1 MTSTYSAD
9 EVIVM
14 VDGVPIQGGAEDTFV
29 EIEYDEQDWEK
40 SYGARGQ
47 VSRSRN
53 LADGGTITITVKQTD
68 TDDVAHM
75 EAIGDLD
82 RGTRDNTV
90 PISVKDVRNGEVT
103 LGRSCWLQERP
114 NRDYADEEGER
125 EFTFDADKIIVK

>member
-29 EIEYDEQDWEK
+29 EIEYDEQDFEK

-47 VSRSRN
+47 VSRTRN

-68 TDDVAHM
+68 VDDIVHL
-75 EAIGDLD
+75 ESIGDLD
-82 RGTRDNTV
+82 RGTRSNTV
-90 PISVKDVRNGEVT
+90 SISVKDVRNGEIT
-103 LGRSCWLQERP
+103 LGRSCWLQQRP
-114 NRDYADEEGER
+114 NRDYAADEGER
-125 EFTFDADKIIVK
+125 EFTFDVDRIIIK